1 MKKKV
6 EVDKNVFVDLKIAPK
21 YKTYK
26 KNGYPVGSY
35 VESQGCV
42 YLVCEGDN
50 CKGCS
55 VFDVEEGKC
64 CDWSNCLGQCAKPFR
79 TDKRNVIFRF
89 VGYIK
94 E

>member
-6 EVDKNVFVDLKIAPK
+6 EVDVNVFVDLEIAPK
-21 YKTYK
+21 NKTCK

-35 VESQGCV
+35 VESHGCV

-50 CKGCS
+50 CQGCS
-55 VFDVEEGKC
+55 VFDVEDGQC
-64 CDWSNCLGQCAKPFR
+64 YDWSNCLGQCVELFR
-79 TDKRNVIFRF
+79 SDRRSVIFEF

-94 E
+94 D

>member
-6 EVDKNVFVDLKIAPK
+6 EIGKNVFVDLEIAPK
-21 YKTYK
+21 YKTYE

-35 VESQGCV
+35 VENRGWV
-42 YLVCEGDN
+42 FLVCEGDN
-50 CKGCS
+50 CKGCTM
-55 VFDVEEGKC
+55 FDGEDGEC
-64 CDWSNCLGQCAKPFR
+64 CDWSNCLGQCANLFR
-79 TDKRNVIFRF
+79 TDNQNVIFRF